1 MSGLKVLI
9 TGATGWLGQ
18 QTANKLVYRFG
29 ENLHLTLMNSTPT
42 NLYIQNKHF
51 QTIAPTSV
59 NYDKN
64 IDHFFD
70 YAFLTREKINSL
82 GSKQYIET
90 NLSLINQSAEIVRK
104 LGPKTVVLASSGAV
118 YNSSKFAQTKNYQ
131 LYSELKTFQEQQ
143 ITDSCKQAGSK
154 LIVVRIF
161 NLSGEGMNKSK
172 VYAFQEFVQKAIRNK
187 EIIINSDFHVFRR
200 YCDIGQLLDLL
211 LEQSFQGIN
220 VSYDSGGQ
228 FIELRD
234 LAGIIKKTLNSN
246 SSIICKPIN
255 SDLTPDKYH
264 SQSDQFE
271 SLIKEFLNQDSLS
284 IESQVIK
291 TAKNLIFGNL

>member
-1 MSGLKVLI
+1 VSDLNVVI

-18 QTANKLVYRFG
+18 QTANKLVYRFR
-29 ENLHLTLMNSTPT
+29 ENLHLTLINSTPT

-59 NYDKN
+59 DYDKK

-70 YAFLTREKINSL
+70 YAFLTREKIDSL

-90 NLSLINQSAEIVRK
+90 NLSLINQSAEIVKK
-104 LGPKTVVLASSGAV
+104 LGPKTVVLASSGAI
-118 YNSSKFAQTKNYQ
+118 YNSSKFAHTKNYQ

-161 NLSGEGMNKSK
+161 NLSGEGINKSK
-172 VYAFQEFVQKAIRNK
+172 VYAFQEFVEKAIRNK
-187 EIIINSDFHVFRR
+187 DIIINSNFHVLRR

-211 LEQSFQGIN
+211 LEQSFQGIDI
-220 VSYDSGGQ
+220 SFDSGGQ
-228 FIELRD
+228 LIELRD

-246 SSIICKPIN
+246 SSIISKPIDSYSTQDN
-255 SDLTPDKYH
+255 YY
-264 SQSDQFE
+264 SQSDQYE
-271 SLIKEFLNQDSLS
+271 SLIREFLNQDSLS
-284 IESQVIK
+284 IESQVIN
-291 TAKNLIFGNL
+291 TAKI

>member
-1 MSGLKVLI
+1 MSDLNVVI

-18 QTANKLVYRFG
+18 QTANKLVYRFR
-29 ENLHLTLMNSTPT
+29 ENLHLTLINSTPT

-59 NYDKN
+59 DYDKK

-70 YAFLTREKINSL
+70 YAFLTREKIDSL

-90 NLSLINQSAEIVRK
+90 NLSLINQSAEIVKK
-104 LGPKTVVLASSGAV
+104 LGPKTVVLASSGAI
-118 YNSSKFAQTKNYQ
+118 YNSSKFAHTKNYQ

-161 NLSGEGMNKSK
+161 NLSGEGINKSK
-172 VYAFQEFVQKAIRNK
+172 VYAFQEFVEKAIRNK
-187 EIIINSDFHVFRR
+187 DIIINSNFHVLRR

-220 VSYDSGGQ
+220 ISFDSGGQ
-228 FIELRD
+228 LIELRD

-246 SSIICKPIN
+246 SSIISKPIDSYSTQDN
-255 SDLTPDKYH
+255 YY
-264 SQSDQFE
+264 SQSDQYE
-271 SLIKEFLNQDSLS
+271 SLTREFLNQDSLS
-284 IESQVIK
+284 IESQVIN
-291 TAKNLIFGNL
+291 TAKNLSF

>member
-1 MSGLKVLI
+1 VSDLNVLI

-18 QTANKLVYRFG
+18 QTANKLVYRFR
-29 ENLHLTLMNSTPT
+29 ENLHLTLINSTPT

-59 NYDKN
+59 DYDKK

-70 YAFLTREKINSL
+70 YAFLTREKIDPL

-90 NLSLINQSAEIVRK
+90 NLSLISQSAEIVKK
-104 LGPKTVVLASSGAV
+104 LAPKTVVLASSGAV
-118 YNSSKFAQTKNYQ
+118 YNSSKFAYTKNYQ

-143 ITDSCKQAGSK
+143 ITDACKQAGSK

-172 VYAFQEFVQKAIRNK
+172 VYAFQEIIEKAIKNK
-187 EIIINSDFHVFRR
+187 EIIINSNFHVLRR

-220 VSYDSGGQ
+220 ISFDSGGQ
-228 FIELRD
+228 LIELRD

-246 SSIICKPIN
+246 SSIISKPIDN
-255 SDLTPDKYH
+255 YSTQDKYY

-271 SLIKEFLNQDSLS
+271 SLIKEYLNQDSFS
-284 IESQVIK
+284 IESQVIN
-291 TAKNLIFGNL
+291 TAKNLGRRDS

>member
-1 MSGLKVLI
+1 MSDLKVLI

-59 NYDKN
+59 NYGKS

-70 YAFLTREKINSL
+70 YAFLTREKIDSL

-90 NLSLINQSAEIVRK
+90 NLSLINQSAEIVKK

-118 YNSSKFAQTKNYQ
+118 YDSSKFAHTKNYQ
-131 LYSELKTFQEQQ
+131 LYSELKTFQEKQ
-143 ITDSCKQAGSK
+143 ISDSCKQSGSK
-154 LIVVRIF
+154 LIIVRIF
-161 NLSGEGMNKSK
+161 NLSGEGINKAK
-172 VYAFQEFVQKAIRNK
+172 VYAFQEFVEKAIRNE
-187 EIIINSDFHVFRR
+187 EIIINSNFHVFRR

-211 LEQSFQGIN
+211 LELSFQGIDI
-220 VSYDSGGQ
+220 SFDSGGQ
-228 FIELRD
+228 LIELRD

-255 SDLTPDKYH
+255 SYLTPDKYH

-291 TAKNLIFGNL
+291 TAKNLRFGNL

>member
-1 MSGLKVLI
+1 MSDLNVVI

-18 QTANKLVYRFG
+18 QTANKLVYRFR
-29 ENLHLTLMNSTPT
+29 ENLHLTLINSTPT

-59 NYDKN
+59 DYDKK

-70 YAFLTREKINSL
+70 YAFLTREKIDSL

-90 NLSLINQSAEIVRK
+90 NLSLINQSAEIVKK
-104 LGPKTVVLASSGAV
+104 LGPKTVVLASSGAI
-118 YNSSKFAQTKNYQ
+118 YNSSKFAHTKNYQ

-161 NLSGEGMNKSK
+161 NLSGEGINKSK
-172 VYAFQEFVQKAIRNK
+172 VYAFQEFVEKAIRNK
-187 EIIINSDFHVFRR
+187 DIIINSNFHVLRR

-211 LEQSFQGIN
+211 LEQSFQGIDI
-220 VSYDSGGQ
+220 SFDSGGQ
-228 FIELRD
+228 LIELRD

-246 SSIICKPIN
+246 SSIISKPIDSYSTQDN
-255 SDLTPDKYH
+255 YY
-264 SQSDQFE
+264 SQSDQYE
-271 SLIKEFLNQDSLS
+271 SLIREFLNQDSLS
-284 IESQVIK
+284 IESQVIN
-291 TAKNLIFGNL
+291 TAKI

>member
-1 MSGLKVLI
+1 VSDVNVLI

-18 QTANKLVYRFG
+18 QTANKLVYRFR
-29 ENLHLTLMNSTPT
+29 ENLHLTLINSTPT

-59 NYDKN
+59 DYDKK

-70 YAFLTREKINSL
+70 YAFLTREKIDSL

-90 NLSLINQSAEIVRK
+90 NLSLINQSAEIVKK
-104 LGPKTVVLASSGAV
+104 LGPKTVVLASSGAI
-118 YNSSKFAQTKNYQ
+118 YNSSKFAHTKNYQ

-161 NLSGEGMNKSK
+161 NLSGEGINKSK
-172 VYAFQEFVQKAIRNK
+172 VYAFQEFVEKAIRNK
-187 EIIINSDFHVFRR
+187 DIIINSNFHVLRR

-220 VSYDSGGQ
+220 ISFDSGGQ
-228 FIELRD
+228 LIELRD

-246 SSIICKPIN
+246 SSIISKPIDSYSTQDN
-255 SDLTPDKYH
+255 YY
-264 SQSDQFE
+264 SQSDQYE
-271 SLIKEFLNQDSLS
+271 SLTREFLNQDSLS
-284 IESQVIK
+284 IESQVIN
-291 TAKNLIFGNL
+291 TAKNLSF